1 MVTGTHLAEPLLC
14 DRLFLGSG
22 NTQAYPDRK
31 KVMTDQN
38 TDTTT
43 VWFSEPKSFI
53 GVIYRNMGEMRGYLQ
68 GQA

>member
-1 MVTGTHLAEPLLC
+1 MTRAHLAESLLC

-22 NTQAYPDRK
+22 NTEAYPDRK
-31 KVMTDQN
+31 KFMTDQN

-43 VWFSEPKSFI
+43 IWCSEPMNFI

-68 GQA
+68 GQT